1 MKIGDKIKSSGRLGE
16 IIEIDNTRELARIH
30 WNDDY
35 VRTWVEIS
43 KLEIKKPTVDEKEST
58 TFKTGNKV
66 KCLSEENT
74 FGEILEID
82 EVFTPKKPKP
92 KNPQTKDNNMLKE
105 IFGDIEFGET
115 SDVKLTVQGAI
126 AIKSGDKFKTYDA
139 ENSTTID
146 CTGFLIDAKNLV
158 MKLPVQDVSP
168 TDIIFR
174 NSKYYFIKSINE
186 NNEIIAVNITDGTLE
201 TLIPETN
208 IFGMNFFVKIV
219 NLMSATGTNNNPM
232 MMFMLSKM
240 NDKNDNLDLSTVLA
254 LTSMNGNTNAMD
266 FQNPMMMAML
276 MNKNSSS
283 SSLLPLMMMMN
294 NKPKKPKK

>member
-1 MKIGDKIKSSGRLGE
+1 MKIGDKIKS
-16 IIEIDNTRELARIH
+16 
-30 WNDDY
+30 
-35 VRTWVEIS
+35 
-43 KLEIKKPTVDEKEST
+43 
-58 TFKTGNKV
+58 TFKIGDRV

-219 NLMSATGTNNNPM
+219 NLMSAGTNNNPM

-283 SSLLPLMMMMN
+283 SLLPLMMMMN